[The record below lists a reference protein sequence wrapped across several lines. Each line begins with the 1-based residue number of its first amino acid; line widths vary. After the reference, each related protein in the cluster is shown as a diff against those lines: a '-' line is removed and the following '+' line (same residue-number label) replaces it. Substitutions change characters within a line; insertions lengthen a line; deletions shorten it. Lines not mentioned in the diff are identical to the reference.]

1 MLASERTKKPSLV
14 WQGSTL
20 DNYTLR
26 LTQVGLKRIIFQLP
40 QRPGLKD
47 FVKKNYQGNLQ
58 QAVVRSVVQ
67 LARDALYAGSISQPN
82 FSRKL
87 RVFETQDA
95 AGRKYQILALPVSG
109 TESAIIALRLDS
121 QVDTAEYMTTTTNKR
136 KRTSGSSGGNK
147 SQKSRRTTAPAAP
160 APPATP
166 NKRKHTSGSSGG
178 NKSQKSRRTTA
189 PAAPATTN
197 KRQRTSGSSGGKK
210 SQSRRKI
217 ALGDTPG
224 KKSLMGAQVLQRWH
238 QKGLQPSGTKKTKWI
253 GKGNE
258 PTPKYNFNNPDKV
271 YRDPKNWEVAV
282 KKVPGGP
289 RVFVKLDDK
298 VHMGHKLSAQNYWED
313 GTKAYVTKKPK
324 YQERFKDFPKAG
336 HKTGPTFNS
345 KEHRKFMNYS
355 PNYRFEWGSANSSDG
370 AKMKNAGNLFKT
382 PHISTKVW
390 PS

>member
-136 KRTSGSSGGNK
+136 KR
-147 SQKSRRTTAPAAP
+147 
-160 APPATP
+160 
-166 NKRKHTSGSSGG
+166 TSGSSGG